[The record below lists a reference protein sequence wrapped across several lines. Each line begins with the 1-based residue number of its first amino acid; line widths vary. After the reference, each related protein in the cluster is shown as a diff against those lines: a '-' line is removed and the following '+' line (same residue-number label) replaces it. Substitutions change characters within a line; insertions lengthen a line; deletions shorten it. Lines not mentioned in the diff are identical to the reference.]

1 MGQVSMVAAAMP
13 VETVRRSRGPISR
26 RSRRLNMFRIVVLV
40 LAAVFFLTPILAM
53 VEFSTRGTGLGAAR
67 TLTYWRQIFDYP
79 DLVAAIQVSLELA
92 LITSVAGLL
101 LLVPTMIWVRL
112 RLPKLHRVIEF
123 LCLLPLTVPAI
134 VLVVGLAPVYAWV
147 TYFFGD
153 STLTL
158 AFAYVILV
166 LPYTYRVL
174 DAGLSAIDVQTLSEA
189 ARSLGAGWGTVM
201 LRIVAPNMRSALLN
215 SALLSVALVLGEFTI
230 AQLLNFENLQVAI
243 NMLGRANAGVSIAVA
258 VASLFFAFILLVGL
272 SFVGRRRSGS
282 VQVEE

>member
-1 MGQVSMVAAAMP
+1 MGQVSMIAAAMP

-26 RSRRLNMFRIVVLV
+26 RSRRLNVFRIVVLL
-40 LAAVFFLTPILAM
+40 LAALFFLTPILAM

-79 DLVAAIQVSLELA
+79 DLVTAIQNSLELA
-92 LITSVAGLL
+92 AITSVAGLL

-174 DAGLSAIDVQTLSEA
+174 DAGLSAIDVRTLSEA

>member
-1 MGQVSMVAAAMP
+1 
-13 VETVRRSRGPISR
+13 
-26 RSRRLNMFRIVVLV
+26 MFRVVVLV

-53 VEFSTRGTGLGAAR
+53 LEFSTRGTGIGAPR

-92 LITSVAGLL
+92 VITSVAGLL

-112 RLPKLHRVIEF
+112 RLPKLKRVIEF

-158 AFAYVILV
+158 AFAYVVLV

-230 AQLLNFENLQVAI
+230 AQLLNFVNLQVAI

-258 VASLFFAFILLVGL
+258 VASLFFAFILLVAL